1 MMRNDSQTDI
11 GVPLKLQGMLPDQL
25 FNAVKVYLGRTGLLN
40 EAQGGKQ
47 TPTDLGNRFLQAIS
61 GLWDP
66 QPSESQR
73 DTWDKACSMLLRMI
87 VASIQEDV
95 RVNPNPL
102 PVQLSFPSDTSRDT
116 TIDLNETADPGNG
129 GDDQNYSDN
138 GGD

>member
-25 FNAVKVYLGRTGLLN
+25 FNAVKVYLGRTGLLY
-40 EAQGGKQ
+40 EAEGGKQ

-66 QPSESQR
+66 QPGESQR
-73 DTWDKACSMLLRMI
+73 DNTWDKACSMLLRMI
-87 VASIQEDV
+87 VDFIQEDV
-95 RVNPNPL
+95 RANPNPL
-102 PVQLSFPSDTSRDT
+102 PVQPSFPSGTSRDT
-116 TIDLNETADPGNG
+116 TIDLQNETADVGNG
-129 GDDQNYSDN
+129 GDDETEG